1 MEEEP
6 HCRLC
11 CARTLVVG
19 KPAAPPAARPA
30 RPKRKAS
37 RRARGGSCSRL
48 RLLVIW
54 LSFSSLANGRLFAVS
69 VFDVVTPY
77 KLPSGDPLRTWNG
90 SRVKRLGE
98 PIQHSRSPTP

>member
-37 RRARGGSCSRL
+37 RRERGGSCSRL

-69 VFDVVTPY
+69 VIAVDTRYRSEERRVGKECVSTCRFRWSPY
-77 KLPSGDPLRTWNG
+77 
-90 SRVKRLGE
+90 
-98 PIQHSRSPTP
+98 H

>member
-30 RPKRKAS
+30 RPKSKAS
-37 RRARGGSCSRL
+37 RRERGGSCSRL
-48 RLLVIW
+48 RLLG
-54 LSFSSLANGRLFAVS
+54 LRLAFSSLANGRLLHVS
-69 VFDVVTPY
+69 VFAVDRASCVQ
-77 KLPSGDPLRTWNG
+77 SGDPPSQSSGCLLWRMGVDTD
-90 SRVKRLGE
+90 K
-98 PIQHSRSPTP
+98 